1 MRPTCSAAF
10 TCTTL
15 FSLPAFATEPAEVAQ
30 TYIDIAAAA
39 YRGALT
45 SAQAMPLAVNA
56 LIAAPS
62 EQALLSARAAPDRR
76 ATILRADRG

>member
-30 TYIDIAAAA
+30 TYIDIAAVA
-39 YRGALT
+39 YGVALT

-56 LIAAPS
+56 LIAAP
-62 EQALLSARAAPDRR
+62 DRR